1 MMVSPLPMGP
11 PASPRKPTGL
21 AVAAPSSPT
30 RSTSRSPTKQQRVGT
45 APPSPTAGS
54 RVLRNAAAA
63 KLRAA
68 LLQTMMGLLDQDAA
82 GLQDTLAIMH
92 ALATLPLQDPRVRR
106 QCLELLRAV
115 IAARSETVAN
125 DEDDDNESEDNDD
138 DASVVSSATFYFDTP
153 PLARGLSGERGRCDS
168 GRAKSLSLHH
178 CKEFLLACANEIHE
192 LDEDDPAFDYAE
204 EIASETS
211 SRGRSQRRGRS
222 RGRRP
227 SVEGDDEL
235 TGWTQ
240 FQPQTGSILARASSP
255 TKRSRRAD
263 FDYASTVQGAP
274 SVATG
279 DLSFRL
285 HDDDVEADQGSQLS
299 DVLIRAEY
307 MSDVS
312 DCSSPSFASSPMA
325 PVAPV
330 GEIRVRSWTRASAPP
345 ALQLRS
351 QVDSE
356 PQAMSMTAARAL
368 ATKFRVFHALKALY
382 AQSPANMARKRQALQ
397 QLRRVSDAAKA
408 REAGRVRLAAR
419 PPRATPKALEAA
431 GAVRLPLAALRAAQ
445 WAAPNRSELALLLV
459 LAFVMQSVAL

>member
-1 MMVSPLPMGP
+1 
-11 PASPRKPTGL
+11 
-21 AVAAPSSPT
+21 
-30 RSTSRSPTKQQRVGT
+30 
-45 APPSPTAGS
+45 
-54 RVLRNAAAA
+54 
-63 KLRAA
+63 
-68 LLQTMMGLLDQDAA
+68 MMGLLDQDAA

-138 DASVVSSATFYFDTP
+138 GASVVSSATFYFDTP
-153 PLARGLSGERGRCDS
+153 PLARGPSGERGRCDS

-211 SRGRSQRRGRS
+211 SRGRSQRH
-222 RGRRP
+222 
-227 SVEGDDEL
+227 GDDEL

-240 FQPQTGSILARASSP
+240 FQPQAGSILARASSP

-263 FDYASTVQGAP
+263 FDYASTVQDAP

-325 PVAPV
+325 PVSPV

-382 AQSPANMARKRQALQ
+382 AQSPTNMARKRQALQ

-431 GAVRLPLAALRAAQ
+431 GAARLPLAALGAAQ
-445 WAAPNRSELALLLV
+445 WVAPNRSELALLLV
-459 LAFVMQSVAL
+459 LAFVMQSAAL